1 MSFFL
6 VSTQMMPIN
15 DLMVE
20 EDRNQFVP
28 LIGRAQSEGSI
39 DSSVTA
45 KLITPQIIGHQPP
58 QSLEHPSSFICCLT
72 SILLHISTWSL
83 LWPSS
88 SEIFHIPYLTRNVSL
103 LHILSQSYQ
112 VKDTHCKCLQGITG
126 TLQGNW
132 SAGISNLWGLHVY
145 PQSL

>member
-1 MSFFL
+1 MFFFFMGTKYSKTLGLEEVLRIFEWFVEIIHTVIQPRKLRMSFFL

-45 KLITPQIIGHQPP
+45 KLITP
-58 QSLEHPSSFICCLT
+58 
-72 SILLHISTWSL
+72 
-83 LWPSS
+83 
-88 SEIFHIPYLTRNVSL
+88 
-103 LHILSQSYQ
+103 
-112 VKDTHCKCLQGITG
+112 
-126 TLQGNW
+126 
-132 SAGISNLWGLHVY
+132 
-145 PQSL
+145 

>member
-1 MSFFL
+1 MQFPEGLEDTPFKCIFAHPSLCIFVWCVEIIHTVIQPRKLRMSFFL

-45 KLITPQIIGHQPP
+45 KLITP
-58 QSLEHPSSFICCLT
+58 
-72 SILLHISTWSL
+72 
-83 LWPSS
+83 
-88 SEIFHIPYLTRNVSL
+88 
-103 LHILSQSYQ
+103 
-112 VKDTHCKCLQGITG
+112 
-126 TLQGNW
+126 
-132 SAGISNLWGLHVY
+132 
-145 PQSL
+145 